1 MQKLLVITIALLGLL
16 VPGFADTFK
25 LTNGETVTGEV
36 LTASASDTGIQIKI
50 EEGRYERVAWNSF
63 SQEDLKKF
71 ATNPKLAPL
80 VEPFIEISQEEKL
93 KKTEVN
99 VKQPDR
105 LALPAHGSL
114 FGALF
119 SSGLGV
125 VIFLLLYGANLY
137 AAYEISIFRARSA
150 ALVCG
155 VSAVAPVIGPI
166 IFVSMPTRIQP
177 VEPTWDTGA
186 EQAAGAAAG
195 AAGAAGSQS
204 DELNPMQD
212 ASVQHPAGLKLH
224 TEAAPAAPAQPQA
237 TVYQRGQYTFNRRF
251 IETKFAGFFPV
262 VRHGA
267 EKDMVL
273 VIKASRGQYVAE
285 RISRIAANDFH
296 VQVQKGHASEE
307 VMIPFVEIQEIQVKH
322 KDAP

>member
-1 MQKLLVITIALLGLL
+1 MVAWLGLQ
-16 VPGFADTFK
+16 VPGLADTFK

-71 ATNPKLAPL
+71 ATNPKLSPL

-93 KKTEVN
+93 QKTAVPN
-99 VKQPDR
+99 AKQPDR

-125 VIFLLLYGANLY
+125 LIVLLLYGANLY
-137 AAYEISIFRARSA
+137 AAYEISIFRARPT

-166 IFVSMPTRIQP
+166 IFVSMPTKIQP
-177 VEPTWDTGA
+177 AEPTWDTGA
-186 EQAAGAAAG
+186 EQAGGAAAG
-195 AAGAAGSQS
+195 AGGEA
-204 DELNPMQD
+204 DTVNPMQD

-224 TEAAPAAPAQPQA
+224 TEAAPAAPAQPPA
-237 TVYQRGQYTFNRRF
+237 TVFQRGQYTFNRRF

-296 VQVQKGHASEE
+296 VQVHKGHASEE
-307 VMIPFVEIQEIQVKH
+307 VMIPFVEIQEIQIKP

>member
-1 MQKLLVITIALLGLL
+1 MLFWLLA
-16 VPGFADTFK
+16 PASADTYK
-25 LTNGETVTGEV
+25 LTSGETVTGEP
-36 LTASASDTGIQIKI
+36 LPASASDTGIQIKI
-50 EEGRYERVAWNSF
+50 EEGRYERVVWNSF

-99 VKQPDR
+99 VKPPER
-105 LALPAHGSL
+105 LALPGHGSL

-125 VIFLLLYGANLY
+125 LIFLLLYAANLY
-137 AAYEISIFRARSA
+137 AAYEISIFRARPT

-177 VEPTWDTGA
+177 AEPTWDTGA
-186 EQAAGAAAG
+186 EQAAGATAG
-195 AAGAAGSQS
+195 AAVAARGDS
-204 DELNPMQD
+204 DAVNPMLD
-212 ASVQHPAGLKLH
+212 ASVQHPSGLKLH
-224 TEAAPAAPAQPQA
+224 TEAAAAAPSQPQA
-237 TVYQRGQYTFNRRF
+237 TVFQRGQYTFNRRF

-273 VIKASRGQYVAE
+273 VIKSSRGQYVAD

-296 VQVQKGHASEE
+296 VQVHKGHASEE
-307 VMIPFVEIQEIQVKH
+307 VMIAFVEIQEIQLKH